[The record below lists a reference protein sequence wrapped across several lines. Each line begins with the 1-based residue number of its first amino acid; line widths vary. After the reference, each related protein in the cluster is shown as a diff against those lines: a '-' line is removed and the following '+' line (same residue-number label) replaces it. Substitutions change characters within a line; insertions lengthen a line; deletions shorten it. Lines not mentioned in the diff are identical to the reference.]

1 MKRAVFLEPGQMNVV
16 EATSFAYQSLNANKL
31 RAGLTMLGMVIGTAS
46 IILVV
51 TIALTGRDYILQQI
65 QGLGS
70 NLIYLYYEAAAT
82 VSGPKALSDYLS
94 IGDLKEIQ
102 RLRYIV
108 AATGVVTSH
117 DRLVIDGREREIS
130 VIGTTPE
137 YKTVR
142 KLRIISGRC
151 FDGLDDRSF
160 NKVCLLTEELA
171 RKLFGTLEV
180 RGKSVKL
187 FQVRF
192 EAIGVFKEGV
202 ETFGQSEVS
211 TYSVLVPLSILQ
223 RFNMTD
229 KLDLIYASA
238 TSNSYVPVATQNIQQ
253 LLDSRH
259 RFGSAYRIE
268 NLTEMLRTA
277 GRIAN
282 ALTLVLFLIATISLI
297 ISGIGIMNIM
307 LVTVTERTKEIGI
320 KMAVGAQRREI
331 LYQFLA
337 EAIFLSTSGGSVGII
352 LGLSGPLL
360 ANWFTGLEIPISYV
374 SIAVAFALS
383 LIVGVTFGIIPAN
396 RAARMNPVDALR
408 FE

>member
-1 MKRAVFLEPGQMNVV
+1 MNVV
-16 EATSFAYQSLNANKL
+16 EATSFAYQSLSANKL

-82 VSGPKALSDYLS
+82 ASSPKALADYLS
-94 IGDLKEIQ
+94 LEDLKAIQ
-102 RLRYIV
+102 GLRHIV

-117 DRLVIDGREREIS
+117 DRLAIDGREREIS

-137 YKTVR
+137 YKRVR
-142 KLRIISGRC
+142 NLRIISGRS
-151 FDGLDDRSF
+151 FDDLDEGSF

-171 RKLFGTLEV
+171 RKLFGTVEV

-229 KLDLIYASA
+229 KIDLIYASA
-238 TSNSYVPVATQNIQQ
+238 TSNSYVPIATQNIQQ

-268 NLTEMLRTA
+268 NLTEMLRAA

-282 ALTLVLFLIATISLI
+282 ALTLVLFLIATVSLI

-320 KMAVGAQRREI
+320 KMAIGARRSEI

-337 EAIFLSTSGGSVGII
+337 EAIFLSTSGGSAGII
-352 LGLSGPLL
+352 VGLSGPLL
-360 ANWFTGLEIPISYV
+360 ANWFTGLDIPIPWV
-374 SIAVAFALS
+374 SILVAFTLS